1 MSDASFLSQKGSKA
15 AQNPIR
21 VDLKIYSEA
30 MENLYHPKTNP
41 SGTLPMNIA
50 ENQLCWEM
58 LRERIQK
65 VTREKNIPDWV
76 ANYTDSNG
84 APSFRKSTA
93 EFLSQFL
100 FHCPVDPDSLAFS
113 VGATSVI
120 EMTSFLLAN
129 PGDTAVIPSPSY
141 PVYSGD
147 IGNLPGVL
155 RYDLQLPGGFK
166 NSEYDFEISLLDQAK
181 AEIESKGSQFRM
193 LILTS
198 PDNPTGKIYRED
210 HLRKIAS
217 WCMDHQIHL
226 VVNEIYGLSQI
237 DITHPELQSDY
248 PNPAPF
254 VSFGK
259 LMNELKSPFL
269 HFWYSFSKDF
279 GISGF
284 RIGLLHSHNAAL
296 IQGYQNAGAGHC
308 ISNYT
313 QWVMQ
318 EVLDDHTFLNSYF
331 KEFKSL
337 LTQAY
342 ITFTKGLKNLQI
354 PFNPSRGSLFVWL
367 DLSEFLEE
375 KSESGEEK
383 LWLDIYKKTSVLLT
397 PSQGFGHQQR
407 GWFRTVITSISPS
420 ELGVALDRLK
430 GFVEDQRG
438 KSYR

>member
-1 MSDASFLSQKGSKA
+1 MPDASFLSQKGSKA

-30 MENLYHPKTNP
+30 MENLYHPQTNP

-50 ENQLCWEM
+50 ENQLCWEI

-65 VTREKNIPDWV
+65 VTREKDIPDWV

-84 APSFRKSTA
+84 APSFRKATA
-93 EFLSQFL
+93 GFLSKFL
-100 FHCPVDPDSLAFS
+100 FHCPVDPDSLALS

-129 PGDTAVIPSPSY
+129 PGDTAVIPAPSY
-141 PVYSGD
+141 PVYTGD

-155 RYDLQLPGGFK
+155 RYDLQLPGEF
-166 NSEYDFEISLLDQAK
+166 NESEYDFEISLLDQAR
-181 AEIESKGSQFRM
+181 AEIEDKGSQFRL

-210 HLRKIAS
+210 HLRAIAQ
-217 WCMDHQIHL
+217 WCIKNQTHL
-226 VVNEIYGLSQI
+226 IVNEIYALSQI
-237 DITHPELQSDY
+237 DIRHPELKSDY

-259 LMNELKSPFL
+259 LMQEFQSPFL

-284 RIGLLHSHNAAL
+284 RIGLLHSHNTAL

-318 EVLDDHTFLNSYF
+318 EVLDDSAFLASFF
-331 KEFKSL
+331 KEFQTL

-342 ITFTKGLKNLQI
+342 LSFTKGLRNLHI
-354 PFNPSRGSLFVWL
+354 PFNPSRGSLFVWM

-375 KSESGEEK
+375 KSYAGEEK
-383 LWLDIYKKTSVLLT
+383 LWLDIFNTTSLLLT
-397 PSQGFGHQQR
+397 PPQGFGHQQR
-407 GWFRTVITSISPS
+407 GWYRAVITSLRPN
-420 ELGVALDRLK
+420 EMEVALKRLET
-430 GFVEDQRG
+430 FVEKRR
-438 KSYR
+438 KERI